1 MTPILVCISATIHP
15 AEHYYG
21 VLDRCAGYVYIY
33 IYTCFSVTLQLSL
46 SFIFDGFT
54 TMGAR
59 KLQNLFKTSSLGP
72 TA

>member
-21 VLDRCAGYVYIY
+21 VLDWCAGYVYIY
-33 IYTCFSVTLQLSL
+33 TCFSVPLQLSL

-54 TMGAR
+54 TLGAR
-59 KLQNLFKTSSLGP
+59 KLQNLFKTSSLGL